1 MRPQN
6 PPIMVSLKQG
16 RKGVENAL
24 AGGTGK
30 DPKEVYHLGSCKF
43 SSCFVIFC
51 HVKQKEVIPIGHP
64 QIPKTTRGVDP
75 PVNTKPF
82 LRGNDFTGF
91 PLVDEIC
98 SKNSDD
104 GDSQHVVV

>member
-1 MRPQN
+1 MLSQA
-6 PPIMVSLKQG
+6 G
-16 RKGVENAL
+16 L
-24 AGGTGK
+24 AKTQK
-30 DPKEVYHLGSCKF
+30 KCTTLEAASFLVVLSF
-43 SSCFVIFC
+43 FAMS
-51 HVKQKEVIPIGHP
+51 QKEVIPIGHP